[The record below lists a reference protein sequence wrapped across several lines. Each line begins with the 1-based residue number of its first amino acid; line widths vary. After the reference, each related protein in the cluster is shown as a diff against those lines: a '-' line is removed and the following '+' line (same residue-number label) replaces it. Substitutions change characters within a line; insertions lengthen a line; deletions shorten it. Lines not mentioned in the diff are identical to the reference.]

1 MSIAIDINNLTK
13 QYVETAAIKNMTIS
27 LEKDKIYGLIGRNGA
42 GKTTLLHM
50 LAGHILPTEGNITIF
65 NQPIYENKM
74 ALDQICFTAIFNS
87 PSFARYAVSFRVKD
101 IINTAA
107 NFYPNWDQDFAN
119 QLINEF
125 GLSPKKKLKDLS
137 TGMVSMVSV
146 VVGLA
151 SRASVTLLD
160 EPYTGLDA
168 SARHLFY
175 DILAED
181 YGKHPR
187 TIIFSTHLIDE
198 ASRLFENV
206 ILIDQGSLV
215 FNLPIEH
222 IEEMSYLIHG
232 STDILETTVR
242 NKRIVHKESLGNNSS
257 IAVFDSITSEELTSY
272 KHAGLNIQN
281 LSLQKLF
288 VYLTAL
294 NRRAI

>member
-13 QYVETAAIKNMTIS
+13 QYDETAAIKNVTMS

-50 LAGHILPTEGNITIF
+50 LAGQSLPTDGNITIF
-65 NQPIYENKM
+65 NQPIYENKA
-74 ALDQICFTAIFNS
+74 ALDQICFTAFFAN
-87 PSFARYAVSFRVKD
+87 PSFAKYAISFRVKD
-101 IINTAA
+101 FINTAA
-107 NFYPNWDQDFAN
+107 KFYPNWDQNFAN
-119 QLINEF
+119 QLLNEF
-125 GLSPKKKLKDLS
+125 GLSPKKKFKDLS
-137 TGMVSMVSV
+137 AGMVSMVSV
-146 VVGLA
+146 VISLA
-151 SRASVTLLD
+151 SRAPITLLD

-168 SARHLFY
+168 GARHLFY

-181 YGKHPR
+181 YGQNPR

-215 FNLPIEH
+215 FNLPIDH
-222 IEEMSYLIHG
+222 IEAMSFLISG
-232 STDILETTVR
+232 PTNLLEQIVV

-257 IAVFDSITSEELTSY
+257 VAVFDTITNDELVSY

-294 NRRAI
+294 NRRAM